1 MPRHTHYA
9 PRYCVPTYLCTYY
22 APKVLYLDAD
32 VIVQGD
38 AAHLADLSLPQGELC
53 AATLRKTTLS
63 AKGVQGLRGD
73 KLQARFEG
81 RYGKPLPLAERGFNA
96 GVFVFNLA
104 RWREMNLT
112 AEAEWWI
119 RANTAE
125 KLYLLG
131 SQPPLT
137 LTILGGAGRCQQLP
151 DSWHLSCLGCM
162 GKGRLKSKEEL
173 AAAHLLHWNGPNKPF
188 GSNGRR
194 AHQELFRPYAGRGE
208 ACTASGKESG
218 GRED

>member
-1 MPRHTHYA
+1 MG
-9 PRYCVPTYLCTYY
+9 
-22 APKVLYLDAD
+22 
-32 VIVQGD
+32 QG
-38 AAHLADLSLPQGELC
+38 ASLPPRQWPQPLRSHPPAVQWPSQGC
-53 AATLRKTTLS
+53 GS
-63 AKGVQGLRGD
+63 APQP
-73 KLQARFEG
+73 AH
-81 RYGKPLPLAERGFNA
+81 RYGKPLPLEERGFNA

-104 RWREMNLT
+104 RWRAMNLT

-137 LTILGGAGRCQQLP
+137 LAILGGAGRCQELP

-188 GSNGRR
+188 GTNGRR

-208 ACTASGKESG
+208 ACTASGKESS
-218 GRED
+218 GRDD

>member
-1 MPRHTHYA
+1 M
-9 PRYCVPTYLCTYY
+9 
-22 APKVLYLDAD
+22 
-32 VIVQGD
+32 
-38 AAHLADLSLPQGELC
+38 
-53 AATLRKTTLS
+53 
-63 AKGVQGLRGD
+63 QGLRGD
-73 KLQARFEG
+73 KLQARFQG
-81 RYGKPLPLAERGFNA
+81 RYGKPLPLEERGFNA

-188 GSNGRR
+188 GTNGRR

-208 ACTASGKESG
+208 ACTASGKEASG
-218 GRED
+218 RDD